1 MGAYRRLQPLLRQGK
16 TIELKQAYTGV
27 YAVALDGINEDASL
41 PSEFALTK
49 GLKTPPKGKLFGLPP
64 SPNLRARQRKGKLRS
79 GGKSSQLRRCH

>member
-1 MGAYRRLQPLLRQGK
+1 MLRQGK
-16 TIELKQAYTGV
+16 IIETNQAYAGG
-27 YAVALDGINEDASL
+27 YRVALDGINEDASL

-64 SPNLRARQRKGKLRS
+64 NPKFRASQRKGKLRS